1 MALTGFQS
9 HQRGAEWRLV
19 VGQKPFLQPA
29 GHVLVLRVR
38 TRMWADQEVGD
49 REDATEPGELLNPV
63 QSAGPAVWVSSAA
76 QSQSCAAPAVGSD
89 GLDSSAVSSQ

>member
-1 MALTGFQS
+1 M
-9 HQRGAEWRLV
+9 
-19 VGQKPFLQPA
+19 VGQRPFPQPA

-38 TRMWADQEVGD
+38 MRTRMRVRMRMWADQEVGD
-49 REDATEPGELLNPV
+49 REDAAEPGELLNPV

-89 GLDSSAVSSQ
+89 GLDNSAVSSQ

>member
-1 MALTGFQS
+1 M
-9 HQRGAEWRLV
+9 
-19 VGQKPFLQPA
+19 VGQQPFLQPA

-38 TRMWADQEVGD
+38 MRTRTRTRMWADLEVGD
-49 REDATEPGELLNPV
+49 REDAAEPGELLNPV
-63 QSAGPAVWVSSAA
+63 QSAGPAVRVSSAA